1 MFVDNALLLYHIALY
16 LIICNNYYIMLMCRN
31 THTQCNKFTERHKN
45 KITIQI
51 INEGLQTY
59 SSEIC
64 DSVGHFISGALHRMR
79 RCCTAVLQRGNGRGR
94 CSESAGT
101 AMNGE

>member
-1 MFVDNALLLYHIALY
+1 MNG
-16 LIICNNYYIMLMCRN
+16 C
-31 THTQCNKFTERHKN
+31 KFKWV
-45 KITIQI
+45 KV
-51 INEGLQTY
+51 G
-59 SSEIC
+59 
-64 DSVGHFISGALHRMR
+64 DSVGHFISGALHRTR

>member
-1 MFVDNALLLYHIALY
+1 MQKYSYSAINSQKDIKIKLLYKL
-16 LIICNNYYIMLMCRN
+16 LMNGCKLR
-31 THTQCNKFTERHKN
+31 QVKV
-45 KITIQI
+45 
-51 INEGLQTY
+51 G
-59 SSEIC
+59 
-64 DSVGHFISGALHRMR
+64 DSVGHFISGALHRTR